1 MKETVEQ
8 SRAFVAFHWMI
19 KKQCVGLPWSRQT
32 RLRVT
37 EHLIG
42 LDINSITTSKA
53 IGDDKFT
60 EVLEQLYPD
69 YETEYSEPPLLT
81 QRQIRIL
88 CEHYSK
94 VKVDECGL
102 PPTPVQAVRA

>member
-1 MKETVEQ
+1 MKTKEK
-8 SRAFVAFHWMI
+8 SRVFVAFWWMI
-19 KKQCVGLPWSRQT
+19 KKQCMGLPWARQT

-37 EHLIG
+37 EHLVG
-42 LDINSITTSKA
+42 LDSYSITTSKS
-53 IGDDKFT
+53 IGDDKLV
-60 EVLEQLYPD
+60 EVMEQLYPD

-94 VKVDECGL
+94 QMVELMGYPPAVKEE
-102 PPTPVQAVRA
+102 VQA